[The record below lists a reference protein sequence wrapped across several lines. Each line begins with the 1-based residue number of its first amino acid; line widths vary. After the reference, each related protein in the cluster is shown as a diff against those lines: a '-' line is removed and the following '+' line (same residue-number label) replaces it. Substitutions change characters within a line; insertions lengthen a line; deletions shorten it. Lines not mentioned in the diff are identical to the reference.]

1 MKYTLYKDDKFIM
14 QRKHFYPIKMYL
26 IKSLGIKNIYIP
38 HKDLME
44 MAKKN
49 NYKMEVESEEKSPKS
64 IHSLRSI
71 FFDLIAFL

>member
-26 IKSLGIKNIYIP
+26 IKTLGIKNIYISYT
-38 HKDLME
+38 DLMD

-49 NYKMEVESEEKSPKS
+49 NYKMEVERW
-64 IHSLRSI
+64 SLKH
-71 FFDLIAFL
+71 

>member
-1 MKYTLYKDDKFIM
+1 MKYTLYKDNKLIM

-26 IKSLGIKNIYIP
+26 IKTLGIKNIYIP

-49 NYKMEVESEEKSPKS
+49 NYKIEVE
-64 IHSLRSI
+64 R
-71 FFDLIAFL
+71 

>member
-1 MKYTLYKDDKFIM
+1 MKYTLYKNNKFIM

-26 IKSLGIKNIYIP
+26 IKTLGIKNIYIP

-49 NYKMEVESEEKSPKS
+49 NYKTELERWNLKRYK
-64 IHSLRSI
+64 
-71 FFDLIAFL
+71 

>member
-26 IKSLGIKNIYIP
+26 IKTLGIKNIYISYTN
-38 HKDLME
+38 LMD

-49 NYKMEVESEEKSPKS
+49 NYKMEVEKW
-64 IHSLRSI
+64 ILNQ
-71 FFDLIAFL
+71 

>member
-26 IKSLGIKNIYIP
+26 IKTLGIKNIYIP
-38 HKDLME
+38 HKNLME

-49 NYKMEVESEEKSPKS
+49 NYKMEVE
-64 IHSLRSI
+64 R
-71 FFDLIAFL
+71 

>member
-26 IKSLGIKNIYIP
+26 IKFLGIKNIYIP
-38 HKDLME
+38 YTNLMD

-49 NYKMEVESEEKSPKS
+49 NYKMEVE
-64 IHSLRSI
+64 R
-71 FFDLIAFL
+71 